1 MASCRMIAESSFH
14 IVLESSLG
22 FELSSTE
29 MDDFPVGNPLT
40 ELGPCLKRTFN
51 HHPCFILN
59 KGTARVN
66 DGTFVARNYF
76 GDALNH
82 RCHLTEIGTHIRA
95 IIQGMQL

>member
-1 MASCRMIAESSFH
+1 MIAESSFQ

-29 MDDFPVGNPLT
+29 MDDFPVGYPLI
-40 ELGPCLKRTFN
+40 ELGTSLKRTFN
-51 HHPCFILN
+51 HHLCFILN

-66 DGTFVARNYF
+66 DGTFVAENCF

-82 RCHLTEIGTHIRA
+82 RCHLTEIGTHIRV
-95 IIQGMQL
+95 IMQGMKP